1 MKADHDE
8 SSYYLSWLL
17 VLESWFSTLASM
29 KKIAVFTSGG
39 DAPGMNAAI
48 RAVYK
53 AGVHHGVEVWGIH
66 RGFNGMIDGDAIL
79 LTDANTMG
87 IVRRGGT
94 ILKSARS
101 EAFRTPQGRAKGYQF
116 LTDKGIEGLVAI
128 GGDGTYRGV
137 RTLREEFN
145 IPAIGIPG
153 TIDNDLYGTD
163 YTLGYDTAVN
173 TAVECMDRIM
183 DTAESHDRMFFVE
196 VMGRDAGF
204 IALNAGL
211 ASGASGILIPEDPDD
226 LKELYEVL
234 AKQHKSGHNDPFLVV
249 VSEGEKEGNAFWLAD
264 MVKSKYP
271 GFDIRVSVL
280 GHVQRGGSPAW
291 FDRVLAAKLG
301 VNATEALLAG
311 KTDLAVGVK
320 GEDIVFTPFEDAVKL
335 HRFPDAE
342 TLRISKVLR

>member
-1 MKADHDE
+1 
-8 SSYYLSWLL
+8 
-17 VLESWFSTLASM
+17 
-29 KKIAVFTSGG
+29 
-39 DAPGMNAAI
+39 MNAAI
-48 RAVYK
+48 RAVYR
-53 AGVHHGVEVWGIH
+53 AAAQHGVEVWGIH
-66 RGFNGMIDGDAIL
+66 RGFNGMIDGDAIR
-79 LTDANTMG
+79 LTDANTLG

-94 ILKSARS
+94 MLKSARS
-101 EAFRTPQGRAKGYQF
+101 EAFRTREGREKAYAF
-116 LTDKGIEGLVAI
+116 LRELGVEGLVAI

-137 RTLREEFN
+137 RALREEFE

-163 YTLGYDTAVN
+163 YTLGYGTAVN

-211 ASGASGILIPEDPDD
+211 ASGAAGILIPEDPDD

-234 AKQHKSGHNDPFLVV
+234 DRQYRSGHNEPFLVV
-249 VSEGEKEGNAFWLAD
+249 VSEGEKEGNAFWLSEK
-264 MVKSKYP
+264 VKEKYP
-271 GFDIRVSVL
+271 HFDIRVSVL
-280 GHVQRGGSPAW
+280 GHVQRGGSPDW
-291 FDRVLAAKLG
+291 YDRVLGAKLG

-320 GEDIVFTPFEDAVKL
+320 GEDVVFTPFEDAIKL

>member
-1 MKADHDE
+1 
-8 SSYYLSWLL
+8 
-17 VLESWFSTLASM
+17 M
-29 KKIAVFTSGG
+29 KKIGVFTSGG

-53 AGVHHGVEVWGIH
+53 AAVHHGAEVWGIH
-66 RGFNGMIDGDAIL
+66 RGFNGMIEGDAIH
-79 LTDANTMG
+79 LTDANTLG

-94 ILKSARS
+94 MLKSARS
-101 EAFRTPQGRAKGYQF
+101 EAFRTAEGRAQAYAF
-116 LTDKGIEGLVAI
+116 LRELGVEGLVAI

-137 RTLREEFN
+137 RALREEFD

-226 LKELYEVL
+226 LKDLYEVL
-234 AKQHKSGHNDPFLVV
+234 DRQHRSGHNEPFLVV
-249 VSEGEKEGNAFWLAD
+249 VSEGEKEGNAFWLSEK
-264 MVKSKYP
+264 VKEKYP
-271 GFDIRVSVL
+271 HFDIRVSVL
-280 GHVQRGGSPAW
+280 GHVQRGGSPDW
-291 FDRVLAAKLG
+291 YDRVLGAKLG
-301 VNATEALLAG
+301 VHATEALLAG

-320 GEDIVFTPFEDAVKL
+320 GEDVVYTPFEDAVKL

-342 TLRISKVLR
+342 TIRISKVLR

>member
-1 MKADHDE
+1 MKR
-8 SSYYLSWLL
+8 
-17 VLESWFSTLASM
+17 
-29 KKIAVFTSGG
+29 IGVFTSGG

-53 AGVHHGVEVWGIH
+53 AAAQHGTQVYGIY
-66 RGFNGMIDGDAIL
+66 RGFNGMIDGDALL
-79 LTDANTMG
+79 LTDANTQG

-94 ILKSARS
+94 MLKSARS
-101 EAFRTPQGRAKGYQF
+101 EAFRTREGRDQAYRF
-116 LTDKGIEGLVAI
+116 LKEAGIEGLVAI

-137 RTLREEFN
+137 RALREEFE

-163 YTLGYDTAVN
+163 YTLGFDTAVN
-173 TAVECMDRIM
+173 TAVDCMDRIM

-211 ASGASGILIPEDPDD
+211 ASGAAGILIPEDPDD
-226 LKELYEVL
+226 LRDLYEVL
-234 AKQHKSGHNDPFLVV
+234 DRQHRSGHNEPFLVV
-249 VSEGEKEGNAFWLAD
+249 VSEGEKEGNAFWLSEK
-264 MVKSKYP
+264 VKEKYP
-271 GFDIRVSVL
+271 HFDIRVSVL
-280 GHVQRGGSPAW
+280 GHVQRGGAPDW
-291 FDRVLAAKLG
+291 YDRVLAAKLG
-301 VNATEALLAG
+301 VNATELLLSG

-320 GEDIVFTPFEDAVKL
+320 GEDVVFTPFEDAVKL

>member
-1 MKADHDE
+1 
-8 SSYYLSWLL
+8 
-17 VLESWFSTLASM
+17 M
-29 KKIAVFTSGG
+29 KKIGVFTSGG
-39 DAPGMNAAI
+39 DAPGMNSAI

-53 AGVHHGVEVWGIH
+53 SATLHGVEVFGFC
-66 RGFNGMIDGDAIL
+66 RGFNGLVDGDAIL
-79 LTDANTMG
+79 LTDDNTHG
-87 IVRRGGT
+87 IIRRGGT

-101 EAFRTPQGRAKGYQF
+101 EAFRTSEGRKKAYDF
-116 LTDKGIEGLVAI
+116 LQSNGIEGLIAI

-137 RTLREEFN
+137 RVLREEFN

-211 ASGASGILIPEDPDD
+211 ASGAAGILIPEDPND
-226 LKELYEVL
+226 LPELYEVL
-234 AKQHKSGHNDPFLVV
+234 DKQHRSGQNEPFLVV
-249 VSEGEKEGNAFWLAD
+249 VSEGEKEGNAFWLSD
-264 MVKSKYP
+264 KVKQKYP
-271 GFDIRVSVL
+271 HFDIRVSVL
-280 GHVQRGGSPAW
+280 GHVQRGGSPNW

-311 KTDLAVGVK
+311 KSDLAVGIR
-320 GEDIVFTPFEDAVKL
+320 GEEVIFTPFEDAVKL

-342 TLRISKVLR
+342 TLRISKVMR

>member
-1 MKADHDE
+1 
-8 SSYYLSWLL
+8 
-17 VLESWFSTLASM
+17 M

-53 AGVHHGVEVWGIH
+53 SATQHGVEVMGIYH
-66 RGFNGMIDGDAIL
+66 GFNGMIEGQAVR
-79 LTDANTMG
+79 LTEANTLG

-94 ILKSARS
+94 MLKSARS
-101 EAFRTPQGRAKGYQF
+101 EPFKTPEGRQAAYRF
-116 LTDKGIEGLVAI
+116 LSGSGIEGLIAI

-137 RTLREEFN
+137 RALREDFN

-211 ASGASGILIPEDPDD
+211 ASGAAGILIPEDPDD
-226 LKELYEVL
+226 LKELYEIL
-234 AKQHKSGHNDPFLVV
+234 DRQHRSGVNEPFLVV
-249 VSEGEKEGNAFWLAD
+249 VSEGEKEGNAFWLAEK
-264 MVKSKYP
+264 VKNDYP
-271 GFDIRVSVL
+271 HFDIRVSVL
-280 GHVQRGGSPAW
+280 GHVQRGGAPAW
-291 FDRVLAAKLG
+291 YDRVLAAKLG

>member
-1 MKADHDE
+1 
-8 SSYYLSWLL
+8 
-17 VLESWFSTLASM
+17 M

-53 AGVHHGVEVWGIH
+53 AGAAHGAEVWGIY
-66 RGFNGMIDGDAIL
+66 RGFDGMVEGDAIK
-79 LTDANTMG
+79 LTESNTMG

-94 ILKSARS
+94 MLKSARS
-101 EAFRTPQGRAKGYQF
+101 EPFRTAEGRKKAYDF
-116 LTDKGIEGLVAI
+116 LTRAGIEGLVAI

-137 RTLREEFN
+137 RALRQEFN

-211 ASGASGILIPEDPDD
+211 ASGAAGILIPEDPDD
-226 LKELYEVL
+226 LKELYQVL
-234 AKQHKSGHNDPFLVV
+234 EKQHRSGHNEPFLVV

-264 MVKSKYP
+264 KVKAEYP
-271 GFDIRVSVL
+271 HFDIRVSVL
-280 GHVQRGGSPAW
+280 GHVQRGGAPAW
-291 FDRVLAAKLG
+291 FDRVLGGKLG
-301 VNATEALLAG
+301 VCATEALLAG
-311 KTDLAVGVK
+311 KTDLAVGIR
-320 GEDIVFTPFEDAVKL
+320 GEQIVYVPFEDAVKL

>member
-1 MKADHDE
+1 
-8 SSYYLSWLL
+8 
-17 VLESWFSTLASM
+17 M

-53 AGVHHGVEVWGIH
+53 CGAHHGVEVCGIY
-66 RGFNGMIDGDAIL
+66 RGFNGMIDGDIIPL
-79 LTDANTMG
+79 SDANTMG
-87 IVRRGGT
+87 IIRRGGT

-101 EAFRTPQGRAKGYQF
+101 EAFRTKEGREKAYAF
-116 LTDKGIEGLVAI
+116 LKNNGIEGLVAI

-137 RTLREEFN
+137 RVLREEFD

-211 ASGASGILIPEDPDD
+211 ATGASGILIPEDPDD

-234 AKQHKSGHNDPFLVV
+234 DQQHKSGHNDPFLVV
-249 VSEGEKEGNAFWLAD
+249 VSEGEKEGNAFWLSEK
-264 MVKSKYP
+264 VKEKYP
-271 GFDIRVSVL
+271 QFDIRVSVL
-280 GHVQRGGSPAW
+280 GHVQRGGAPAW
-291 FDRVLAAKLG
+291 FDRVLGAKMG

-311 KTDLAVGVK
+311 KTDLAVGLK
-320 GEDIVFTPFEDAVKL
+320 GENIVFTPFEDAVKL
-335 HRFPDAE
+335 HRIPDAE
-342 TLRISKVLR
+342 TIRISKVMK

>member
-1 MKADHDE
+1 
-8 SSYYLSWLL
+8 
-17 VLESWFSTLASM
+17 M
-29 KKIAVFTSGG
+29 KKIGVFTSGG

-53 AGVHHGVEVWGIH
+53 AAAHHGVQTLGIY

-79 LTDANTMG
+79 LTDANTQG

-101 EAFRTPQGRAKGYQF
+101 EAFRTKEGREKAYAF
-116 LTDKGIEGLVAI
+116 LKQSGIEGLIAI

-137 RTLREEFN
+137 RALREEFDL
-145 IPAIGIPG
+145 PAIGIPG

-163 YTLGYDTAVN
+163 FTLGYDTAVN

-211 ASGASGILIPEDPDD
+211 ASGAAGILIPEDPDD
-226 LKELYEVL
+226 LKDLYEVL
-234 AKQHKSGHNDPFLVV
+234 DKQHRSGHNEPFLVV
-249 VSEGEKEGNAFWLAD
+249 VSEGEKEGNAFWLSEK
-264 MVKSKYP
+264 VKEKYP
-271 GFDIRVSVL
+271 HFDIRVSVL
-280 GHVQRGGSPAW
+280 GHVQRGGAPAW
-291 FDRVLAAKLG
+291 YDRVLAAKLG
-301 VNATEALLAG
+301 VHGTEALLAG

-320 GEDIVFTPFEDAVKL
+320 GEEIVFTPFEDAVKL
-335 HRFPDAE
+335 HRFPDGE
-342 TLRISKVLR
+342 TIRVSKVLR